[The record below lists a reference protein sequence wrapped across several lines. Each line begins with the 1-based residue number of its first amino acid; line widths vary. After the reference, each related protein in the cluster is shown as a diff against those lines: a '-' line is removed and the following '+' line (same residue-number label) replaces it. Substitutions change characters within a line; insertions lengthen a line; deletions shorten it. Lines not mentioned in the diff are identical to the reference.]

1 MSAVSESIVR
11 EYFEMHGFL
20 VRQQRKFHAPHK
32 DDDEQI
38 DFFVANPKA
47 TGQEKLPFVLNSH
60 GMGKIHRAVVVV
72 RGWHTE
78 KFSAAVLANS
88 PEMFRFLEPDS
99 MRRIEAEFG
108 DDLPFVKIL
117 VVPALPQ
124 AAEAREDA
132 IDFLKAKGVNAVISF
147 RTVLAD
153 LIDGIETN
161 RNYTRSDLLQM
172 LRILKNYEF
181 FPGPQLELFK
191 SPKKP

>member
-20 VRQQRKFHAPHK
+20 VRQQRKFHATTR

-47 TGQEKLPFVLNSH
+47 TDQDNLPFVLNSLE
-60 GMGKIHRAVVVV
+60 MDNIHRAVVVV

-78 KFSAAVLANS
+78 KFSAAVLANA

-124 AAEAREDA
+124 APAARDEAVQ
-132 IDFLKAKGVNAVISF
+132 FLKAKGVNAVIPF
-147 RTVLAD
+147 RTILAD

-191 SPKKP
+191 SPRKP